1 MKLAVYLT
9 LCTLSV
15 KLIASWSI
23 EANNSGISQIRT
35 SKLKLPNDIFNK
47 GESLNLSREE
57 VPSLLNHGKQ
67 QQYHFLEK

>member
-23 EANNSGISQIRT
+23 EANNSGITQIRT
-35 SKLKLPNDIFNK
+35 SKELTLANDIFNK
-47 GESLNLSREE
+47 G
-57 VPSLLNHGKQ
+57 GKPELVTRRST
-67 QQYHFLEK
+67 FIAKS

>member
-23 EANNSGISQIRT
+23 EANNSGISRIRT
-35 SKLKLPNDIFNK
+35 SKLNLANDIFNK
-47 GESLNLSREE
+47 GESLSREE
-57 VPSLLNHGKQ
+57 VPSLLNHEKQ